1 MFVTPSLT
9 IATILKSQKF
19 YQKVS
24 NQVGFKVLYKRV
36 NYKIK
41 IKRMKDYMI
50 VNSQRVKKLEK
61 EHLSEEKLKE
71 GNKQLR

>member
-1 MFVTPSLT
+1 
-9 IATILKSQKF
+9 
-19 YQKVS
+19 
-24 NQVGFKVLYKRV
+24 
-36 NYKIK
+36 
-41 IKRMKDYMI
+41 MKEYMI